1 MSRLRLPIYVAVVDA
16 AAVAMLLLTLGWQ
29 VELLLEVPRHVEDP
43 WLGTFLL
50 VTLIALAGATPVR
63 LPGVRTAVSA
73 TDPFVFTALA
83 AYGPLPACLT
93 AAAGVIGATIARAG
107 GTQNPV
113 KIAFNLGN
121 LVLSSGLASMVYLVA
136 RGVPGGPIGEQ
147 VGPLLVASTLYFL
160 VNTTLV
166 ILAIFLESGRTLG
179 QGWRDSMLWMAVSSY
194 AGLPLAVGL
203 LWLLDL
209 AGPRA
214 LALGVPPC
222 WLLAAFY
229 HAHKERQEA
238 QQQRIHEVEDQN
250 HELEHKVEE
259 RTSELRQ
266 ALSRIEHVNASL
278 RQANERLTEAN
289 RAKSEFLANVSH
301 ELRTPLNAIIGFSD
315 LLRDGATGPLDPR
328 QDEFVRDIQDSGE
341 HLLRLINGI
350 LDLSKIEAGKMEVH
364 REACS
369 PARLAR
375 ETVAMVRAQAAV
387 KGLRLV
393 SDLAGLECTAL
404 LDPGMSRQILLN
416 LLSNAVKFT
425 PTGGEVRV
433 SGRHEG
439 SDVWLEV
446 HDTGIGIAELDLPRI
461 FEEFYQVDGS
471 YSRSYGGTGLG
482 LALVRKM
489 VELQGGR
496 IEVAST
502 VGRGTRFTLAF
513 PGALVAAGAA
523 EAATAR
529 PQLVAAAPVPLPGVQ
544 PSASREGGEGRILL
558 VEDNPVNRKLARNIL
573 RSRGYEVW
581 EAASGEEAL
590 ELLRER
596 VPDLVLVD
604 IQLPSLDGLEVTRR
618 IKSSAH
624 TASVPVVALTAHAAK
639 SDEERARDAGCAGYI
654 TKPIRLAEFPGQ
666 VAEYLPLRT
675 AARPT
680 ARAASRP

>member
-1 MSRLRLPIYVAVVDA
+1 MSRLRLPIYVAVVDGV
-16 AAVAMLLLTLGWQ
+16 AVVLFLLMLG
-29 VELLLEVPRHVEDP
+29 RHVADP
-43 WLGTFLL
+43 WIGTFLL
-50 VTLIALAGATPVR
+50 ATLIALAGATPVR
-63 LPGVRTAVSA
+63 VPGVKTAVSA

-83 AYGPLPACLT
+83 AYGPMPACMV
-93 AAAGVIGATIARAG
+93 AAAGVIGATLARG
-107 GTQNPV
+107 GTQDPL

-121 LVLSSGLASMVYLVA
+121 LVLSSAGASVGYLVA
-136 RGVPGGPIGEQ
+136 GGVPGASLGEQ
-147 VGPLLVASTLYFL
+147 IGPLIVASTLYFVLNTSL
-160 VNTTLV
+160 VVAVLS
-166 ILAIFLESGRTLG
+166 LDSGGSIGST
-179 QGWRDSMLWMAVSSY
+179 WRESMLWMAVSSY

-203 LWLLDL
+203 LYLLDL

-229 HAHKERQEA
+229 HAHKQRQQE
-238 QQQRIHEVEDQN
+238 QQRRILEVEDQN
-250 HELEHKVEE
+250 HELECKVAE

-266 ALSRIEHVNASL
+266 ALSRIEQVNASL

-315 LLRDGATGPLDPR
+315 LLRDDATSRLDER
-328 QDEFVRDIQDSGE
+328 QHEFVRDIQDSGE

-369 PARLAR
+369 PARLVR
-375 ETVAMVRAQAAV
+375 EAVAMVRAQAAV
-387 KGLRLV
+387 QGLRLV
-393 SDLAGLECTAL
+393 LDIAGLECTAL

-425 PTGGEVRV
+425 PAGGEVRV
-433 SGRHEG
+433 SGRQDG
-439 SDVWLEV
+439 SDLWIEV
-446 HDTGIGIAELDLPRI
+446 HDTGIGIAQDDLGRI
-461 FEEFYQVDGS
+461 FEAFYQVDGS

-502 VGRGTRFTLAF
+502 PGHGTRFVLGF
-513 PGALVAAGAA
+513 PGALTVG
-523 EAATAR
+523 ET
-529 PQLVAAAPVPLPGVQ
+529 AAPPAAKPVEAPAQHADGVPEDARRR
-544 PSASREGGEGRILL
+544 SILL

-573 RSRGYEVW
+573 RSRGYDVW

-590 ELLRER
+590 ELLCER
-596 VPDLVLVD
+596 RPDLVLMD
-604 IQLPSLDGLEVTRR
+604 IQLPSMDGLAVTRR
-618 IKSSAH
+618 IK
-624 TASVPVVALTAHAAK
+624 ASPNTESIPVVALTAHATQL
-639 SDEERARDAGCAGYI
+639 DEQRAREAGCSGYI
-654 TKPIRLAEFPGQ
+654 VKPIRLAEFPRQ
-666 VAEYLPLRT
+666 VAEYLDLRT
-675 AARPT
+675 EARPT